1 MRISII
7 IACKN
12 PNPYLSECLKHCL
25 DLDYPDFEIIVLPDE
40 DFRYADQKVK
50 IIATGIIAPP
60 RKRNKALGIARGEL
74 IAFIDDDAYP
84 EKNWLKEAIKY
95 FNNPDVAAIGGP
107 AITPPDDS
115 LRQLAS
121 GIIYESPLASGGFTY
136 RYRPEKTREVNDY
149 PSCNFIVR
157 REIFEE
163 LKGFKTNFWPGEDTF
178 FCLEITKKLH
188 KKIIYVP
195 DLVVFHHRRTLFK
208 AHLKQVANY
217 ALHRG
222 YFAKRFPETSLKL
235 SYFIPSLF
243 VLGLVFLGGLALFLP
258 IFKTIFILYGL
269 SYLLIILL
277 AVFLNLCPECSNFS
291 GGTSGS
297 RSKTYSTHFI
307 RDNQFS
313 NLRNH
318 FSKLTLLIFSGIIF
332 THLTYGVHFIKG
344 LFARKM
350 SEE

>member
-12 PNPYLSECLKHCL
+12 QNPYLSECLKHCL

-60 RKRNKALGIARGEL
+60 RKRNRALGIARGEL

>member
-1 MRISII
+1 MKISII
-7 IACKN
+7 IVCKGL
-12 PNPYLSECLKHCL
+12 NPYLSECLKHCL
-25 DLDYPDFEIIVLPDE
+25 DLDYPDFEIIVFPDE
-40 DFRYADQKVK
+40 DFKYADQKVK
-50 IIATGIIAPP
+50 IIATGKVTPP

-74 IAFIDDDAYP
+74 FAFIDDDAYP
-84 EKNWLKEAIKY
+84 RKDWLKEAVKY

-121 GIIYESPLASGGFTY
+121 GFIYESPLASGGFTY

-178 FCLEITKKLH
+178 FCLEITKRLH
-188 KKIIYVP
+188 KEIIYVP

-208 AHLKQVANY
+208 THLKQVSNY

-222 YFAKRFPETSLKL
+222 YFAKRFPETSLRL
-235 SYFIPSLF
+235 SYFVPSLF
-243 VLGLVFLGGLALFLP
+243 VVVLIFLCVTALFIP
-258 IFKTIFILYGL
+258 ISRVLLILCGL
-269 SYLLIILL
+269 FYILIILS
-277 AVFLNLCPECSNFS
+277 AISLNLCN
-291 GGTSGS
+291 
-297 RSKTYSTHFI
+297 RS
-307 RDNQFS
+307 S
-313 NLRNH
+313 NLRNQYLTRWNH
-318 FSKLTLLIFSGIIF
+318 SLKLILLIFSGIIF
-332 THLTYGVHFIKG
+332 THLTYGVYFIKG

-350 SEE
+350 REECES